1 MINFSSVLIVYY
13 IINNNNK
20 SILDSLDKIKIFL
33 NVVDR

>member
-1 MINFSSVLIVYY
+1 MINFNSVLIVYY